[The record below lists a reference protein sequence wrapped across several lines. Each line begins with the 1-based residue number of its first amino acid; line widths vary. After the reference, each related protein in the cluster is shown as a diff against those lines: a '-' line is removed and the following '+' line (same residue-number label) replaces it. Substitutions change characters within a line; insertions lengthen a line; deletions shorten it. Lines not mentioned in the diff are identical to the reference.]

1 MANRYITALCGDG
14 GRTSVP
20 VLKVKN
26 EEGNTTKAITND
38 EKSKAL
44 ANAFFPPPPANSSI
58 PLNYNYPEPIVPFAK
73 ITEEQV
79 VKAIANTSSYKVLGP
94 DGICKIV
101 FKQASDIL
109 TPYLTHLFN
118 AVFTLNTYF
127 NPWREFT
134 TVVLKKPG
142 KADYSTA
149 KVYHP
154 IALINTTCKLLTAII
169 AGQVSN
175 IIE

>member
-1 MANRYITALCGDG
+1 MANRYITAPCGDG

-26 EEGNTTKAITND
+26 EEGNTTEAITND
-38 EKSKAL
+38 KKSKAL
-44 ANAFFPPPPANSSI
+44 ANAFFPPPPVDSSV

-73 ITEEQV
+73 IMEEQV
-79 VKAIANTSSYKVLGP
+79 AKAIANTSSYKAPGP
-94 DGICKIV
+94 DGICNIV

-118 AVFTLNTYF
+118 TVFTLNTYF
-127 NPWREFT
+127 NPWQEFT

-149 KVYHP
+149 KAYRP
-154 IALINTTCKLLTAII
+154 IALINTTCKCHIPII
-169 AGQVSN
+169 
-175 IIE
+175 